1 MASDVALLAA
11 ADRVYYPDVMLV
23 CGEAAAVERL
33 VRAPSLV
40 AEVTSPSTRATDQ
53 REKLEVYLRLPSLR
67 TYLIVDQR
75 RRHVVRHTRE
85 GADAPWQREES
96 TALDDRIA
104 VPSLG
109 TSFALGELYD
119 GVTLPPMTVREEFDA
134 WVAEEE
140 AMREAEDVRASR

>member
-1 MASDVALLAA
+1 MASVVALLAA
-11 ADRVYYPDVMLV
+11 ADRVYYPDVMLI

-85 GADAPWQREES
+85 GADASWQREES